1 MKKKEKDMQQSG
13 EKKRKRRKDTKR
25 LFFSDNFHMGV
36 YFYTANLRSQEESK
50 MDWQKSDQVPHP
62 E

>member
-1 MKKKEKDMQQSG
+1 
-13 EKKRKRRKDTKR
+13 
-25 LFFSDNFHMGV
+25 MGV

>member
-1 MKKKEKDMQQSG
+1 MQQSG
-13 EKKRKRRKDTKR
+13 EKKRRKDTKR

-36 YFYTANLRSQEESK
+36 YFYRTNLRSHEEPK
-50 MDWQKSDQVPHP
+50 MVLQKSDQGPHP

>member
-1 MKKKEKDMQQSG
+1 MQQSG

-25 LFFSDNFHMGV
+25 LFFSDNFHTGV

-50 MDWQKSDQVPHP
+50 MVWQKSDLVPHP